1 MKKIIVLFLS
11 VVLCSCASK
20 GMKEYDD
27 IKNANETPIIVMN
40 NIYNFELQN
49 PDHFLSKLDLARY
62 FILLGNYEES
72 ERYLI
77 RAEGVI
83 NKIGKRGIA
92 NEDIAALYGC
102 LAVVNLA
109 DQNLQTAWDY
119 TQKAYKIPKAGK
131 YYGYLAGRVLASL
144 GRKEEAIQYFDKTY
158 ALYPEQISGEEL
170 RAYMYL
176 AADANDWQKC
186 MNLLELYFEKG
197 LYFPNLGLFASGVY
211 EKNGRFVKS
220 IYAAY
225 LDYEYQ
231 SGLGGADDAAFV
243 RNLHNLKTTIITE
256 GKGKDAEDAVDIII
270 GLYDTSGS
278 GENTIAGETD
288 FFPYKYIM
296 LKKKAEYASWDE
308 EDFQEYITLEKYFA
322 SFPGYYWMLWE
333 EVQSGRY
340 GEVKQWIPIL
350 EKIILL
356 GDSIY
361 IKPSRKALA
370 NLANIGD
377 TADRLLLPQE
387 VQQLFVNVRTTN
399 NGAVLEPFFDL
410 LELPDCSYVMNA
422 LLIAR
427 SAASDPMT
435 RNILS
440 ARNQSATGRLRE
452 RLSYILS

>member
-1 MKKIIVLFLS
+1 
-11 VVLCSCASK
+11 
-20 GMKEYDD
+20 
-27 IKNANETPIIVMN
+27 
-40 NIYNFELQN
+40 
-49 PDHFLSKLDLARY
+49 
-62 FILLGNYEES
+62 
-72 ERYLI
+72 
-77 RAEGVI
+77 
-83 NKIGKRGIA
+83 
-92 NEDIAALYGC
+92 
-102 LAVVNLA
+102 
-109 DQNLQTAWDY
+109 
-119 TQKAYKIPKAGK
+119 
-131 YYGYLAGRVLASL
+131 
-144 GRKEEAIQYFDKTY
+144 
-158 ALYPEQISGEEL
+158 
-170 RAYMYL
+170 
-176 AADANDWQKC
+176 
-186 MNLLELYFEKG
+186 
-197 LYFPNLGLFASGVY
+197 
-211 EKNGRFVKS
+211 
-220 IYAAY
+220 
-225 LDYEYQ
+225 
-231 SGLGGADDAAFV
+231 
-243 RNLHNLKTTIITE
+243 
-256 GKGKDAEDAVDIII
+256 
-270 GLYDTSGS
+270 
-278 GENTIAGETD
+278 
-288 FFPYKYIM
+288 M
-296 LKKKAEYASWDE
+296 LKKKAEYASWE
-308 EDFQEYITLEKYFA
+308 EDDFQEYIALEKYFA